1 MVRIHILISKA
12 SSGCAAGV
20 AGLQP
25 LEHLRWVQAHKS
37 SLLPGGPVL
46 WACCWSPSWQHLLH
60 PAFSASKGTLLLYQW
75 FPAHPMRLSRKPE
88 LK

>member
-25 LEHLRWVQAHKS
+25 LEHLRWVQAHES
-37 SLLPGGPVL
+37 SLLPAGQCFGLAVGLPAGSTSSTL
-46 WACCWSPSWQHLLH
+46 PFLPARAPCCFTSGFQLIP
-60 PAFSASKGTLLLYQW
+60 
-75 FPAHPMRLSRKPE
+75 
-88 LK
+88 